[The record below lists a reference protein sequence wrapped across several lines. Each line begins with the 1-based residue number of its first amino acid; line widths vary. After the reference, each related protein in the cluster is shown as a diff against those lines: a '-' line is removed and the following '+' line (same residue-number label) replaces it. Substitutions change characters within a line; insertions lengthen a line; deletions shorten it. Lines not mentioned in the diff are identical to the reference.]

1 MTNPREARSA
11 PAQAVLKLIGPT
23 DHLRLCWQVGETM
36 LAGVAFAE
44 DPEGTRYHVLIS
56 LQEMVTNILRHAYEL
71 DHDRPVEVEFVA
83 SAESFEVTLRD
94 QGPPFDPLRRPAEP
108 VTEASGMPEQPGG
121 FGIHIVRQ
129 IMDELSYTR
138 RDGWNELR
146 MKKFAQAP
154 SVVR

>member
-1 MTNPREARSA
+1 MRKMIAAAAAMMLVLPGMVVFGTPSAAQNTDLSGKIDIGMVANP
-11 PAQAVLKLIGPT
+11 Q
-23 DHLRLCWQVGETM
+23 M
-36 LAGVAFAE
+36 VA
-44 DPEGTRYHVLIS
+44 

-71 DHDRPVEVEFVA
+71 DHDRPVEVAFVA

-94 QGPPFDPLRRPAEP
+94 QGPPFDPLSRPPEP

-146 MKKFAQAP
+146 MKKFAQTP
-154 SVVR
+154 SVVQ

>member
-1 MTNPREARSA
+1 
-11 PAQAVLKLIGPT
+11 
-23 DHLRLCWQVGETM
+23 M

-44 DPEGTRYHVLIS
+44 DPEGTRYHVLIA

-71 DHDRPVEVEFVA
+71 DHDRPVEVVFVA
-83 SAESFEVTLRD
+83 SSESFEVTLRD
-94 QGPPFDPLRRPAEP
+94 QGPPFDPLTRPPEP
-108 VTEASGMPEQPGG
+108 VTEEAGMPEQPGG

-129 IMDELSYTR
+129 IMDELSYAR

-146 MKKFAQAP
+146 MKKFAHAP